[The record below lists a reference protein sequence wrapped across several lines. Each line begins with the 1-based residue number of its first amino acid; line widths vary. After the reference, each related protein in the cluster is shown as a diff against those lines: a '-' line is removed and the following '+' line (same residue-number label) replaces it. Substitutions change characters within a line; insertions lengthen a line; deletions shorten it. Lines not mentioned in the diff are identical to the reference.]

1 MSASEQTGPTAV
13 IERLQTAQN
22 RHDLEA
28 FVACFAPDYRSEQP
42 AHPARVFHG
51 REQVRQNWAEI
62 FSSLPDFRAELLATA
77 TADDASW
84 AEWRW
89 TGTHADGTPFQW
101 RGVTL
106 FGVREGQIA
115 WGRLYMEPVEETGT
129 GIEDTVRRMTE
140 SA

>member
-1 MSASEQTGPTAV
+1 MSAQEQAGPTAV
-13 IERLQTAQN
+13 IEQLCAAQN

-42 AHPARVFHG
+42 AHPARAFRG
-51 REQVRQNWAEI
+51 REQVRKNWAEV

-77 TADDASW
+77 AAGDTSW

-89 TGTHADGTPFQW
+89 TGTHADGTPFHW

-106 FGVREGQIA
+106 FGVRAGVVA
-115 WGRLYMEPVEETGT
+115 WGRLYMEPVEEAGA
-129 GIEDTVRRMTE
+129 GIEDTVQRMTE
-140 SA
+140 GA